1 MTTLY
6 FIITKGENHLSI
18 LNDGGGASE
27 LLFYTLAHNLSKDYK
42 VIIYNLEKVN
52 SIIDNIEYNYLNV
65 NNLEFMNN
73 IENSTFIIQRHFDIA
88 INLHKINSKNK
99 FILWSHDYLEHN
111 FSNLSG
117 NYSQDYINAYYSKN
131 AISIVAVSNFHKD
144 NVMSKFPDTSIQVIY
159 NPLYPELYV
168 KHSPNTIE
176 FNENQIIFASSW
188 SKGLHNVITIACEY
202 YKVNYSFKLLLLKPS
217 YDTCN
222 YNFSSYPF
230 INVLGNIKNKSE
242 YCKLVQSCLC
252 VLTTSYQETFGC
264 IFAEAMHLGVP
275 VIGDNSIRA
284 GFQEIIPREYLCNF
298 RDTQEV
304 IRKINILKEL
314 RQNHNNEHNNE
325 HKLNITLDSK
335 FYSDQIIENWKQL
348 V

>member
-1 MTTLY
+1 MTNLY

-18 LNDGGGASE
+18 VNDGGGASE
-27 LLFYTLAHNLSKDYK
+27 LLFYMLARNLSKDYK
-42 VIIYNLEKVN
+42 VIIYNLEKEQLTL
-52 SIIDNIEYNYLNV
+52 DNIEYKYFNR
-65 NNLEFMNN
+65 NNLDFIKN
-73 IENSTFIIQRHFDIA
+73 IENSVFIIQRHFDIA
-88 INLHKINSKNK
+88 IDLHKINSKNK
-99 FILWSHDYLEHN
+99 FILWSHDYLEYG
-111 FSNLSG
+111 FPNLSG
-117 NYSQDYINAYYSKN
+117 NYNQDYINAYYSKN

-144 NVMSKFPDTSIQVIY
+144 NVMSKFPNTSIYVIY
-159 NPLYPELYV
+159 NALFPELYV

-202 YKVNYSFKLLLLKPS
+202 YKVNSSFKLLLLKPS

-222 YNFSSYPF
+222 YNFSNYPF

-284 GFQEIIPREYLCNF
+284 GFQEIIPGEYLCNF
-298 RDTQEV
+298 RNTQEV
-304 IRKINILKEL
+304 ISKINALKERKR
-314 RQNHNNEHNNE
+314 RQEQKDIHEVS
-325 HKLNITLDSK
+325 LDSK
-335 FYSDQIIENWKQL
+335 FYSKHIIEEWKNI

>member
-1 MTTLY
+1 
-6 FIITKGENHLSI
+6 
-18 LNDGGGASE
+18 
-27 LLFYTLAHNLSKDYK
+27 
-42 VIIYNLEKVN
+42 
-52 SIIDNIEYNYLNV
+52 
-65 NNLEFMNN
+65 MNN

-144 NVMSKFPDTSIQVIY
+144 NVMSKFPNTSIQVIY
-159 NPLYPELYV
+159 NALYPELYV
-168 KHSPNTIE
+168 KHSPDTIE

-202 YKVNYSFKLLLLKPS
+202 YKVNSSFKLLLLKPS

-222 YNFSSYPF
+222 YNFSNYPF

-284 GFQEIIPREYLCNF
+284 GFQEIIPGEYLCNF
-298 RDTQEV
+298 RNTQEV
-304 IRKINILKEL
+304 ISKINALKERKR
-314 RQNHNNEHNNE
+314 RQEQKDIHEVS
-325 HKLNITLDSK
+325 LDSK
-335 FYSDQIIENWKQL
+335 FYSKHIIEEWKNI